1 MSMKSDLVRDVLCVI
16 AHGSTAARA
25 SAAKLLFHYWPSF
38 NTALVDRKSLPN
50 KFLSKY
56 PTVFCFLVH

>member
-1 MSMKSDLVRDVLCVI
+1 MSMKCDLVRDVFCVI
-16 AHGSTAARA
+16 AHGSTPARA

-50 KFLSKY
+50 KFVSK
-56 PTVFCFLVH
+56 